1 MPNPL
6 ESVIATFEKV
16 VGVSEVEAESDFFEI
31 GGHSLQVMEVI
42 SLLRGEYGL
51 TVPARQFLRDACVSS
66 VAAACVP
73 TESE

>member
-1 MPNPL
+1 MGNPL
-6 ESVIATFEKV
+6 ESVLATFEKV

-51 TVPARQFLRDACVSS
+51 TVPARQFLQDARAGS

-73 TESE
+73 VEGE